1 MSCKDAFMTKFSVA
15 ETGHGERPSWE
26 GGQLTFPSL
35 PPDPES
41 PLPGGPCHAGLGA
54 LCSLCPAG
62 WVWTWAFPFLPMT
75 ARAGLASSSRLVSW
89 TRQNRQK
96 SEHSQVSTGDW
107 SALVTSQRG
116 SPLGGSALWD
126 SEGTGTTFPPSR
138 KPCTR
143 MDGGLELANANYY
156 T

>member
-1 MSCKDAFMTKFSVA
+1 MTKFSLA
-15 ETGHGERPSWE
+15 ETGHGERPSRE

-62 WVWTWAFPFLPMT
+62 CVWTWALPILPMT
-75 ARAGLASSSRLVSW
+75 ARAGLASSSR
-89 TRQNRQK
+89 RNQQK
-96 SEHSQVSTGDW
+96 PEHSQASHRWLISSCHQPEGISTG
-107 SALVTSQRG
+107 RRC
-116 SPLGGSALWD
+116 PLGFRRGRNYLSQ
-126 SEGTGTTFPPSR
+126 SK
-138 KPCTR
+138 KPFTR
-143 MDGGLELANANYY
+143 RDGGLELADANYC